1 MANHVLKISKVTE
14 YIYSHVKKKDKIN
27 WLPMNTN
34 VSKETRY
41 GITDYCPENKC
52 GTLDSN
58 VNSGKL

>member
-1 MANHVLKISKVTE
+1 
-14 YIYSHVKKKDKIN
+14 
-27 WLPMNTN
+27 MNTN